1 MKMANGDDC
10 CVLCSGPVSET
21 EDFMRCARC
30 HRRAHVSCIPWPD
43 EEAKLRAYCEL
54 QNSRDMSSI
63 AEASPMA
70 SEDSSLS
77 SALSL
82 EIPAVAGHPP
92 GDVDGKLAAV
102 HDLIGDARK
111 VISHLKHEM
120 TTLRTKNERQRK
132 QLERDRVLQAH
143 VLAALQTEMRSLR
156 EELASER
163 VPPPLQP
170 SLAQRGSSPEPR
182 EVPATPPADCPAF
195 GDSDD
200 DEDFDLPSPSSDTP
214 RR

>member
-1 MKMANGDDC
+1 MANGDDC

-43 EEAKLRAYCEL
+43 EQAKLRAYSEL
-54 QNSRDMSSI
+54 QNSRDSPIIEGSPMPS
-63 AEASPMA
+63 EAS
-70 SEDSSLS
+70 SFS
-77 SALSL
+77 SAVSV
-82 EIPAVAGHPP
+82 EIPALAGHPP
-92 GDVDGKLAAV
+92 GYIDGRLAAV
-102 HDLIGDARK
+102 HDLIGDAQK
-111 VISHLKHEM
+111 VISHLKQEM

-132 QLERDRVLQAH
+132 QLERDRILQAQ
-143 VLAALQTEMRSLR
+143 VFAALQTEMRSLR

-170 SLAQRGSSPEPR
+170 SLAQRGSSPDSM
-182 EVPATPPADCPAF
+182 EVPATPPADGPAF

-200 DEDFDLPSPSSDTP
+200 DEDFELPSPSSDTP